1 VATVTAAAGRRAERE
16 GRDVY
21 VIGAIVRVDA
31 PAPDRSDLAFGLS
44 VSMALL
50 KRAA

>member
-1 VATVTAAAGRRAERE
+1 VATVTAAVERRAERE
-16 GRDVY
+16 SWD
-21 VIGAIVRVDA
+21 IGAIGAILRVDA

>member
-1 VATVTAAAGRRAERE
+1 VTAAAGRRAERE

-21 VIGAIVRVDA
+21 VIGAIGAIVRVDA